1 MKKKLWIIFGAV
13 VIVAGIAGAYWLNT
27 QNQASAAAGQFQT
40 VKAERGTLTAT
51 IGATGTVRAHQT
63 AILTWQTSGS
73 VETVIV
79 NIGDSVAAG
88 DVLATLAET
97 SLPQSV
103 ILAQADLVTAQ
114 RNLDNLLDS
123 NTQSA
128 QAQVNLVQ
136 AQEDYDSDEAT
147 LDMMLA
153 ANRGGTSADIQNAEA
168 ELTLAEESYDQAE
181 SAYDDVKDR
190 SGDEWD
196 WSKAQAYTNL
206 YNATQSLEDAQDNLN
221 FFLFVPSGN
230 DIDEARAELALARAQ
245 LEDAQREWDRLKD
258 GPDADDVEA
267 LRAKVAAIQATLNMT
282 RLTAP
287 LGGTV
292 SVVNVMPGDQV
303 NAGANGFR
311 LDDLSHLLA
320 DVEVSEVDI
329 NSVKV
334 GQPVVITFDAILGKE
349 YHGQVTQVAQVG
361 DVAQGAV
368 NFTVTVEISDA
379 DAQVKP
385 GMTAAVTVVVNA
397 LKDVLLVPNRAV
409 RLVDGQRVVYVLRN
423 GQPQEVKITLGANSD
438 TMSEVVGGD
447 LKAGD
452 LIILNPPATFDTGR
466 GGGGPFGGGMG
477 GGD

>member
-1 MKKKLWIIFGAV
+1 MKKKSWIIIGAV
-13 VIVAGIAGAYWLNT
+13 AIVAVIAGAFWLNAR
-27 QNQASAAAGQFQT
+27 NQASAAGQLQT

-63 AILTWQTSGS
+63 ALLTWQTSGS

-79 NIGDSVAAG
+79 NVGDSVAAG

-136 AQEDYDSDEAT
+136 AQKNYDSAKAT
-147 LDMMLA
+147 LDGLLG
-153 ANRGGTSADIQNAEA
+153 ANRGGTSTDIQNAQA
-168 ELTLAEESYDQAE
+168 KYTLAKKSYDQAKT
-181 SAYDDVKDR
+181 SYDYVKDLPDDDSR
-190 SGDEWD
+190 
-196 WSKAQAYTNL
+196 KAQGYTNL
-206 YNATQSLEDAQDNLN
+206 YNAEQSLKSAQNNLN
-221 FFLFVPSGN
+221 FFLLVPGSR
-230 DIDEARAELALARAQ
+230 DIDKARASLALTQAQ
-245 LEDAQREWDRLKD
+245 LEDAQRGWDRLKD
-258 GPDADDVEA
+258 GPAAADVEA
-267 LRAKVAAIQATLNMT
+267 ARAKVAAIQATLNMT

-287 LGGTV
+287 VAGTV
-292 SVVNVMPGDQV
+292 SVVNVMTGDQV
-303 NAGANGFR
+303 KAGANAFR
-311 LDDLSHLLA
+311 LDNLSRLLS
-320 DVEVSEVDI
+320 DVQVSEVDI

-334 GQPVVITFDAILGKE
+334 GQPVVITFDAIFGQE
-349 YHGQVTQVAQVG
+349 YHGKVTQVARVG
-361 DVAQGAV
+361 DVVQGAV

-423 GQPQEVKITLGANSD
+423 GQSQEVKITLGANSD

-452 LIILNPPATFDTGR
+452 LIILNPPATFLSPNHD

-477 GGD
+477 GGN

>member
-1 MKKKLWIIFGAV
+1 MKKKMWIIIAAV
-13 VIVAGIAGAYWLNT
+13 AIVAVIAGAFWLNAS
-27 QNQASAAAGQFQT
+27 NQASAAAGQFQT
-40 VKAERGTLTAT
+40 FKAERGTLTAT

-79 NIGDSVAAG
+79 NVGDSVAAG
-88 DVLATLAET
+88 DVLATLAQT
-97 SLPQSV
+97 SLPQSD

-136 AQEDYDSDEAT
+136 AEKNYDSAKAT
-147 LDMMLA
+147 LDGLLA
-153 ANRGGTSADIQNAEA
+153 ANRGGTSADIQNAQA
-168 ELTLAEESYDQAE
+168 KYTLAKESYDQART
-181 SAYDDVKDR
+181 AYDYVKDLPDDDSR
-190 SGDEWD
+190 
-196 WSKAQAYTNL
+196 KAQGYTNL
-206 YNATQSLEDAQDNLN
+206 YNAEQSLKSAQNNLN
-221 FFLFVPSGN
+221 FFLLVPGSR
-230 DIDEARAELALARAQ
+230 DIDKARANLALTQAQ
-245 LEDAQREWDRLKD
+245 LEDAQREWNRLKD
-258 GPDADDVEA
+258 GPTAADIEA
-267 LRAKVAAIQATLNMT
+267 ARAKVAAIQATLNMA

-287 LGGTV
+287 IAGTV

-303 NAGANGFR
+303 KAGANAFR
-311 LDDLSHLLA
+311 LDNLSRLLV
-320 DVEVSEVDI
+320 DVQVSEVDI
-329 NSVKV
+329 NRVKI
-334 GQPVVITFDAILGKE
+334 GQPVVITFDAIFGQE
-349 YHGQVTQVAQVG
+349 YHGKVTQVAQVG
-361 DVAQGAV
+361 DVTQGAV

-385 GMTAAVTVVVNA
+385 GMTAAVIVVVNA
-397 LKDVLLVPNRAV
+397 LQDVLLVPNRAV

-423 GQPQEVKITLGANSD
+423 GQPQEVKISLGANSD

-452 LIILNPPATFDTGR
+452 LIILNPPATFLSPN
-466 GGGGPFGGGMG
+466 GGGRGPFGGGMG

>member
-1 MKKKLWIIFGAV
+1 MKKKSWIIIGAV
-13 VIVAGIAGAYWLNT
+13 AIVAVIAGAFWLNAR
-27 QNQASAAAGQFQT
+27 NQASAAGQLQT

-63 AILTWQTSGS
+63 AVLTWQTSGS

-79 NIGDSVAAG
+79 NVGDSVAAG

-136 AQEDYDSDEAT
+136 AQKNYDSAKAT
-147 LDMMLA
+147 LDGLLG
-153 ANRGGTSADIQNAEA
+153 ANRGGTSADIQNAQA
-168 ELTLAEESYDQAE
+168 KYTLAKKSYDQAKT
-181 SAYDDVKDR
+181 SYDYVKDLPDDDSR
-190 SGDEWD
+190 
-196 WSKAQAYTNL
+196 KAQGYTNL
-206 YNATQSLEDAQDNLN
+206 YNAEQSLKSAQNNLN
-221 FFLFVPSGN
+221 FFLLVPGSR
-230 DIDEARAELALARAQ
+230 DIDKARASLALTQAQ

-258 GPDADDVEA
+258 GPAAADVEA
-267 LRAKVAAIQATLNMT
+267 ARAKVAAIQATLNMT

-287 LGGTV
+287 VAGTV
-292 SVVNVMPGDQV
+292 SVVNVMTGDQV
-303 NAGANGFR
+303 KAGANGFR
-311 LDDLSHLLA
+311 LDNLSRLLA
-320 DVEVSEVDI
+320 DVQVSEVDI

-334 GQPVVITFDAILGKE
+334 GQPVVITFDAIFGQE
-349 YHGQVTQVAQVG
+349 YHGKVTQVAQVG

-438 TMSEVVGGD
+438 AMSEVVGGD

-452 LIILNPPATFDTGR
+452 LIILNPPATFLSPNH

-477 GGD
+477 GGN

>member
-1 MKKKLWIIFGAV
+1 M
-13 VIVAGIAGAYWLNT
+13 
-27 QNQASAAAGQFQT
+27 
-40 VKAERGTLTAT
+40 
-51 IGATGTVRAHQT
+51 
-63 AILTWQTSGS
+63 
-73 VETVIV
+73 ETVNVIL
-79 NIGDSVAAG
+79 GASVAAG

-97 SLPQSV
+97 SWPQSV

-136 AQEDYDSDEAT
+136 AQKNYDSAKAT
-147 LDMMLA
+147 LDGLLA
-153 ANRGGTSADIQNAEA
+153 ANRGGTSADIQNAQA
-168 ELTLAEESYDQAE
+168 KYTLAKKSYDQAKT
-181 SAYDDVKDR
+181 AYDYVKDLPDDDSR
-190 SGDEWD
+190 
-196 WSKAQAYTNL
+196 KAQGYTNL
-206 YNATQSLEDAQDNLN
+206 YNAEQSLKSAQNNLN
-221 FFLFVPSGN
+221 FFLLVPGSR
-230 DIDEARAELALARAQ
+230 DIDKARASLALTQAQ

-258 GPDADDVEA
+258 GPTAADIEA
-267 LRAKVAAIQATLNMT
+267 ARAKVAAIQATLNMA

-287 LGGTV
+287 VAGTV

-303 NAGANGFR
+303 KAGANAFR
-311 LDDLSHLLA
+311 LDNLSRLLV
-320 DVEVSEVDI
+320 DVQVSEVDI
-329 NSVKV
+329 NRVKI
-334 GQPVVITFDAILGKE
+334 GQPVVITFDAIFGQE
-349 YHGQVTQVAQVG
+349 YHGKVTQVAPVG
-361 DVAQGAV
+361 DVAEGAV
-368 NFTVTVEISDA
+368 NFNVTVEISDA

-397 LKDVLLVPNRAV
+397 LQDVLLVPNRAV

-423 GQPQEVKITLGANSD
+423 GQSQEVKITLGANSD

-452 LIILNPPATFDTGR
+452 LIILNPPAAMFGPGN

>member
-1 MKKKLWIIFGAV
+1 MKKKSWIIIAAV
-13 VIVAGIAGAYWLNT
+13 ALVAGIAGAFWLNAR
-27 QNQASAAAGQFQT
+27 NQASAAGQFQT
-40 VKAERGTLTAT
+40 VNAERGTLTAT
-51 IGATGTVRAHQT
+51 IGATGTVRSHQT
-63 AILTWQTSGS
+63 AVLTWQTSGS
-73 VETVIV
+73 VETVNVIL
-79 NIGDSVAAG
+79 GASVAAG

-136 AQEDYDSDEAT
+136 AEKNYDSAKAT
-147 LDMMLA
+147 LDGLLA
-153 ANRGGTSADIQNAEA
+153 ANRGGTSADIQNAQA
-168 ELTLAEESYDQAE
+168 KYTLAKKSFDQAKT
-181 SAYDDVKDR
+181 AYDYVKDLPDDDSR
-190 SGDEWD
+190 
-196 WSKAQAYTNL
+196 KAQGYTNL
-206 YNATQSLEDAQDNLN
+206 YNAEQSLKSAQNNLN
-221 FFLFVPSGN
+221 FFLLVPGSR
-230 DIDEARAELALARAQ
+230 DIDKARASLALTQAQ

-258 GPDADDVEA
+258 GPTAADIEA
-267 LRAKVAAIQATLNMT
+267 ARAKVAAIQATLNMA

-287 LGGTV
+287 VAGTV

-303 NAGANGFR
+303 KAGANAFR
-311 LDDLSHLLA
+311 LDNLSRLLV
-320 DVEVSEVDI
+320 DVQVSEVDI
-329 NSVKV
+329 NRVKI
-334 GQPVVITFDAILGKE
+334 GQPVVITFDAIFGQE
-349 YHGQVTQVAQVG
+349 YHGKVTQVAPVG
-361 DVAQGAV
+361 DVAEGAV

-397 LKDVLLVPNRAV
+397 LQDVLLVPNRAV

-423 GQPQEVKITLGANSD
+423 GQSQEVKITLGANSD

-452 LIILNPPATFDTGR
+452 LIILNPPAAMFGPGN